1 MTATATPTRLRV
13 PEPRGEASV
22 PADDAPDDAQLLA
35 AVADGDRHA
44 LEVLYRRHA
53 PWLVAR
59 LQRRCADAGVVDEVL
74 QDAFVAIW
82 RGAGRYDGRG
92 AVGAWMWGIAV
103 RRLVDAVRRS
113 PRPTALLLDAP
124 HDVEVVRSAEEQVLL
139 GIEHGE
145 LGPALDRLSPELRAV
160 VRATVIDGHT
170 PREAAALLGI
180 PSGTVKTRM
189 MRARAQL
196 REDLA

>member
-1 MTATATPTRLRV
+1 VTSTAL
-13 PEPRGEASV
+13 EPS
-22 PADDAPDDAQLLA
+22 DAELLA
-35 AVADGDRHA
+35 AVAGGDRHA
-44 LEVLYRRHA
+44 LEQLYRRNA
-53 PWLVAR
+53 PWLAAR
-59 LQRRCADAGVVDEVL
+59 LQRRCSDPGVVDEVL
-74 QDAFVAIW
+74 QDTFVAVW
-82 RGAGRYDGRG
+82 KGAGRYDGRG
-92 AVGAWMWGIAV
+92 EVGAWLWGISV

-113 PRPTALLLDAP
+113 PRPTAALLDVP
-124 HDVEVVRSAEEQVLL
+124 ETVDVIGSAEEQVLL

-160 VRATVIDGHT
+160 VRATVLDGLT
-170 PREAAALLGI
+170 TREAAKLLGI

>member
-1 MTATATPTRLRV
+1 MSPDPT
-13 PEPRGEASV
+13 
-22 PADDAPDDAQLLA
+22 DAQLLA
-35 AVADGDRHA
+35 AVAEGDRSC
-44 LEVLYRRHA
+44 LELLYRRHA
-53 PWLVAR
+53 PWLAAR
-59 LQRRCADAGVVDEVL
+59 LARRCSDPGVVDEVL
-74 QDAFVAIW
+74 QDTFVAAW
-82 RGAGRYDGRG
+82 RGADRYDARG
-92 AVGAWMWGIAV
+92 EVGAWLWGIAV

-113 PRPTALLLDAP
+113 PRPTAALLDLP
-124 HDVEVVRSAEEQVLL
+124 DSVDLVCSAEEQVLL

-160 VRATVIDGHT
+160 VRATVLDGLT
-170 PREAAALLGI
+170 TREAGRLLGI